1 MKRSEQRE
9 QNIQRVIHVAQ
20 SLFIAD
26 GIAAT
31 PISRIA
37 EAAGLTPTSLYRYFR
52 NKERACL
59 CRVARCIGDVFLGF
73 MEQYTREAASCK
85 NGYEKFVVCMHTIFA
100 LMTAGRSGMTIRAKC
115 SPPTRRRGRAT
126 TSTMS
131 SGSITTARSPSRRSR
146 RCVRAWP
153 TGSIRPDVNIYAV
166 YQCLLNAYTGTTIY
180 ENLSFGVSPVVVVQF
195 TGEMLVNYI
204 KNEPSTPALCN
215 KTEKTQ
221 DV

>member
-9 QNIQRVIHVAQ
+9 QNIQRVICVAQ

-52 NKERACL
+52 NKDAL
-59 CRVARCIGDVFLGF
+59 VFAAWRDALATFFSDF
-73 MEQYTREAASCK
+73 MAQYTREAASCK
-85 NGYEKFVVCMHTIFA
+85 NGYEKFVVCMHIYFRTYD
-100 LMTAGRSGMTIRAKC
+100 RR
-115 SPPTRRRGRAT
+115 PEWYDYTREMAT

-146 RCVRAWP
+146 RCTRAWP
-153 TGSIRPDVNIYAV
+153 TDRSGR
-166 YQCLLNAYTGTTIY
+166 T
-180 ENLSFGVSPVVVVQF
+180 
-195 TGEMLVNYI
+195 
-204 KNEPSTPALCN
+204 
-215 KTEKTQ
+215 
-221 DV
+221 